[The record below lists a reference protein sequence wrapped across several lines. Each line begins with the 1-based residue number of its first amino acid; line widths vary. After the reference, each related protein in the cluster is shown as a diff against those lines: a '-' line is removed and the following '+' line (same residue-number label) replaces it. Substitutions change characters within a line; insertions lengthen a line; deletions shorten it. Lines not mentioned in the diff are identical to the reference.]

1 MLRSITRVAI
11 ELRDPVAAANDVGQ
25 ALAFA
30 RRLPDRPSKLLLSE
44 PHIIEPGNPSSAS
57 GTAVSHARMTAFDAQ
72 VKLVSAQA
80 ELDGNNLQAAD
91 TDLHAV
97 QTGVPS
103 QLIAG
108 DLALLRAAASLEMAR
123 NAVPEGRIPE
133 LRTQLLT
140 AQLALSGYAGPGHIA
155 ESKAMATAIGQTLGQ
170 GSALD
175 TIRPYQVS
183 LWLGK
188 VVAWSGTAASA
199 GCGQNERKSQAL
211 QVFGS
216 RHVGAHACPI
226 CPRVASR
233 STLNSISATR

>member
-1 MLRSITRVAI
+1 VAI

-188 VVAWSGTAASA
+188 VVAWSGTDRWSA
-199 GCGQNERKSQAL
+199 
-211 QVFGS
+211 V
-216 RHVGAHACPI
+216 
-226 CPRVASR
+226 VAR
-233 STLNSISATR
+233 P